1 MIRAQVD
8 PRVFF
13 SAWRRVPF
21 FWPARRLMRV
31 FLLFFASVCI
41 GAALAP
47 RPATAQAPSSAAA
60 APGSALIIGNG
71 AYLSGGPPAALSLKS
86 AQNLAG
92 DLSRMGFSVTVE
104 TNLRQA
110 PMRRAIERFA
120 AAIRPGSIA
129 LFFFTGYGVEAKGS
143 SYLIP
148 VDAEI
153 WTEAQV
159 RSFGISVDSIL
170 AAMDSAGA
178 RVKIVILDASRRNP
192 FERRFRSLSAGLG
205 AIDLP
210 PQTLLLS
217 SAEPG
222 KVVSDSEGG
231 GSLFVGELLKELR
244 SPDRG
249 AEDIF
254 NRTRLGVSRATD
266 NQQDPLVKS
275 TLAGPVFLKAAAI
288 EATAPQ
294 TRDQAEAARPGDAGA
309 ARFGPPPGAKPGT
322 AFRDCADCPDLV
334 VLPAG
339 EFAMGSDDFET
350 EQPVHPV
357 AIAKSFAIGRTEI
370 TFAQWDACVADGGC
384 AGWRPDDRGAGRGET
399 PVGEVS
405 WSDAHRF
412 LDWLSRKSGHVYRL
426 PSEAE
431 WEYAARAGTNTAFW
445 WGDEVGAGHANCRG
459 CGGPGRP
466 TAAGSYPAN
475 GFGLVDTAGNIA
487 EWVEDCWT
495 ESYAQAPRDGA
506 VVQGAPC
513 KQRVVRGGSFD
524 AGARYVRP
532 ASRFLYDAELRY
544 YTNGFRAVRDL
555 P

>member
-1 MIRAQVD
+1 MKRARND
-8 PRVFF
+8 PFVFRP
-13 SAWRRVPF
+13 AARRVAHFSPLRCMAQIF
-21 FWPARRLMRV
+21 S
-31 FLLFFASVCI
+31 LFFISFGLAA
-41 GAALAP
+41 GAVS
-47 RPATAQAPSSAAA
+47 AQAPSAAA
-60 APGSALIIGNG
+60 GASGSALLIGNAAYSAG
-71 AYLSGGPPAALSLKS
+71 APALSLKS
-86 AQNLAG
+86 VQNLA
-92 DLSRMGFSVTVE
+92 DELSRTGFSVSVE
-104 TNLRQA
+104 TNLREI

-120 AAIRPGSIA
+120 AAIRPGSAA
-129 LFFFTGYGVEAKGS
+129 LFFFAGYGVEAKGS
-143 SYLIP
+143 GYLIP

-159 RSFGISVDSIL
+159 RTFGISVDSIL
-170 AAMDSAGA
+170 AAMEKAGP

-210 PQTLLLS
+210 PRTLLLS

-222 KVVSDSEGG
+222 KVVSDPEGG
-231 GSLFVGELLKELR
+231 GNLFLGELIKELR
-244 SPDRG
+244 SPERG

-266 NQQDPLVKS
+266 NQQNPLVKS
-275 TLAGPVFLKAAAI
+275 TVDGQVFLKATAVEAAAP
-288 EATAPQ
+288 ATMG
-294 TRDQAEAARPGDAGA
+294 QAEPASSGDGSTGPL
-309 ARFGPPPGAKPGT
+309 GPPTDAAPGT
-322 AFRDCADCPDLV
+322 VFRDCAGCPDLV
-334 VLPAG
+334 VAPAG

-357 AIAKSFAIGRTEI
+357 VIAKPFAIGRMEV

-384 AGWRPDDRGAGRGET
+384 AGWRPDDHGAGRGGA
-399 PVGEVS
+399 PVSEVS

-412 LDWLSRKSGHVYRL
+412 LDWLSHKSGHAYRL

-431 WEYAARAGTNTAFW
+431 WEYAARAGTRTAFW
-445 WGDEVGAGHANCRG
+445 WGDEVGTGHANCRG

-475 GFGLVDTAGNIA
+475 GFGLFDSAGNVA

-495 ESYAQAPRDGA
+495 ESYVLAPRDGA
-506 VVQGAPC
+506 AAQTTAC

-524 AGARYVRP
+524 AGARYVRS
-532 ASRFLYDAELRY
+532 ASRFLYDADLRY
-544 YTNGFRAVRDL
+544 YTNGFRVARDL